1 MIERQAHAGVYDC
14 MDELS
19 ASQIRALSEMLA
31 AHSRDDLEWRKR
43 NDETL
48 RKRTTSASGSR
59 IGLCVP
65 CASPQMADHD

>member
-48 RKRTTSASGSR
+48 RKHLDKARQRIAESR
-59 IGLCVP
+59 ELLSQIDEAL
-65 CASPQMADHD
+65 